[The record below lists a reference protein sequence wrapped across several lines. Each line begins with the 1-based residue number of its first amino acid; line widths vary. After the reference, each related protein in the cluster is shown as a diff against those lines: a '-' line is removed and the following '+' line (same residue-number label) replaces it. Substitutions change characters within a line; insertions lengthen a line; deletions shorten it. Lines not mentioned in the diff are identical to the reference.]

1 MQKFLET
8 PFIHHFTNFR
18 MADDDIKLP
27 FAVGG
32 GTQQGVEHSLDNQ
45 NNQDALSI
53 LIDNNYIIGC
63 VCDGCSSTHDYL
75 KDSFSNNE
83 VGAKLIGHVVTR
95 NVQRIIKDKEIE
107 DVNLFL
113 TELSENVLQQLVK
126 LVDIFCEEDEMDRE
140 LFIFDFLMTT
150 VLGFVVTQEKYI
162 VFYCGDGVIGIND
175 KINVLEETGSYFGE
189 KFLRRCCPDKY
200 STIKSHNSDF
210 KIFSIG
216 EVADLNNIFMATDGF
231 YNIANNHKEA
241 LVDFVDQATKIVR
254 SGFDHIL
261 PEFRNRIL
269 KNKAISNEIMSKN
282 WPRDDASF
290 LLLRRIDENKI
301 ITANSSDNSIA
312 EDLDNDSDN

>member
-1 MQKFLET
+1 MQIYWET

-32 GTQQGVEHSLDNQ
+32 GTQQGVEHKLDNQ
-45 NNQDALSI
+45 NNQDASCI
-53 LIDNNYIIGC
+53 LIDNNYIMGC

-83 VGAKLIGHVVTR
+83 VGAKLIGHIVTR
-95 NVQRIIKDKEIE
+95 NAQRIIKDKEIE

-113 TELSENVLQQLVK
+113 NELSENVLQKLVK
-126 LVDIFCEEDEMDRE
+126 LVDIFCEEDEMDKE

-162 VFYCGDGVIGIND
+162 VFYCGDGVIGIDN

-189 KFLRRCCPDKY
+189 KVLQTCCPDKY
-200 STIKSHNSDF
+200 SAIKSHNSDF
-210 KIFSIG
+210 KIFSSG
-216 EVADLNNIFMATDGF
+216 EVADLNNIFIATDGF
-231 YNIANNHKEA
+231 YDIANNYKEA
-241 LVDFVDQATKIVR
+241 LVDFVDQATKNVR
-254 SGFDHIL
+254 SGFDNIL
-261 PEFRNRIL
+261 SEFRNRIL
-269 KNKAISNEIMSKN
+269 KNEAVYSEIMSKN

-301 ITANSSDNSIA
+301 ITTNSSDNSIA
-312 EDLDNDSDN
+312 EDSNNDSNN